1 MEQPQHQSHTV
12 MDEQQ
17 AQQLLG
23 TLSRHRDDIRAAYLH
38 QYRNCALEL
47 TRADTRSEQEQLEL
61 QLSQL
66 RKAHSLLLG
75 EGVTAPVTE
84 HKAVSKQQPVRK
96 LPNILLS
103 STLILLIALLSVSVS
118 QLWSQAQ
125 QLQQLQLQMTDLK
138 DQRQQLQQ
146 QQVALQQ
153 TLTRSLQQQNEER
166 LRWSNINQQ
175 QQDQLQQQLSLIEQQ
190 QLASQQLQQSLAR
203 VDKQL
208 YVERNQALKLQQR
221 VSRLNQQSEVLID
234 ELCADSATTSPAMDD
249 EMLPAYMNRC
259 RLLWSLA
266 SD

>member
-1 MEQPQHQSHTV
+1 MEQQPDTV

-38 QYRNCALEL
+38 QYRSCALEL
-47 TRADTRSEQEQLEL
+47 TRADTRSEQEQLEFH
-61 QLSQL
+61 LSQL
-66 RKAHSLLLG
+66 RQAQSLLLG
-75 EGVTAPVTE
+75 ESLTTPVTDSE
-84 HKAVSKQQPVRK
+84 KVSTLHPVKQ

-103 STLILLIALLSVSVS
+103 STLVLLIALLAVSGS
-118 QLWSQAQ
+118 QLWSQSQ
-125 QLQQLQLQMTDLK
+125 HLQQLQLQLGDLK

-146 QQVALQQ
+146 QQLALQQ
-153 TLTRSLQQQNEER
+153 TLTHSLQQQNEER
-166 LRWSNINQQ
+166 LRWTNINQQ
-175 QQDQLQQQLSLIEQQ
+175 QQDQLQRQLSLIEQQ

-208 YVERNQALKLQQR
+208 YVERNQTLKLQQQIA
-221 VSRLNQQSEVLID
+221 RLNQQSEVLID

-249 EMLPAYMNRC
+249 EMFPAYMNRC